1 MAEKSPEAD
10 LLSTPGPS
18 ELVPAAGLEP
28 ATLGLR
34 IRDPGAS
41 KGLPGKEVAKDGQGG
56 CARQRAHSMQETPE
70 PAALAD
76 PALRALVDSWTH
88 LPEHVKQAVSRAA
101 RGGAEADSGQ
111 AT

>member
-1 MAEKSPEAD
+1 MKSV
-10 LLSTPGPS
+10 PS
-18 ELVPAAGLEP
+18 AGFEP
-28 ATLGLR
+28 ATWGLEV
-34 IRDPGAS
+34 PGPDTPNDV
-41 KGLPGKEVAKDGQGG
+41 PGQEVAKDGQRG